1 MHLKRLLTAIIAV
14 PVLIYIIGVGPRW
27 LFHILLLLVAAQGLT
42 EFYRFTSHE
51 LPSFVRWSVLILTF
65 GLFSSISWGHLYVIP
80 VMAFLWAVIPMA
92 YFMFTYRSS
101 DSHPTE
107 VIGKAVLG
115 PLYVVLPL
123 SMLMIIDGFPK
134 GHLWVFFILSVVFAG
149 DTAAFYFGRI
159 LGKHKLHPKVSPGKT
174 WEGAA
179 GGLVASLFVA
189 FLWGQ
194 FSTLYLL
201 DLHIVALTILLSA
214 ASQIGDLTESML
226 KRNHNVK
233 DSGGIL
239 PWHGGILDRI
249 DGVLFSVPVL
259 YLFLAWSGP

>member
-27 LFHILLLLVAAQGLT
+27 LFHVLLFFVAAQGLT
-42 EFYRFTSHE
+42 EFYRFASHE
-51 LPSFVRWSVLILTF
+51 LPRFVRWSVLILTL
-65 GLFSSISWGHLYVIP
+65 GLFSFISWGNLYAIP
-80 VMAFLWAVIPMA
+80 IMAFLWAVIPMA
-92 YFMFTYRSS
+92 YFMFTYRTCN
-101 DSHPTE
+101 SHPTE

-123 SMLMIIDGFPK
+123 SMLMIIDGFPR

-149 DTAAFYFGRI
+149 DTGAFYIGRI

-179 GGLVASLFVA
+179 GGLVASLLVA

-194 FSTLYLL
+194 FSTLYPL
-201 DLHIVALTILLSA
+201 DLYIVGLTVLLSA

-239 PWHGGILDRI
+239 PGHGGILDRI